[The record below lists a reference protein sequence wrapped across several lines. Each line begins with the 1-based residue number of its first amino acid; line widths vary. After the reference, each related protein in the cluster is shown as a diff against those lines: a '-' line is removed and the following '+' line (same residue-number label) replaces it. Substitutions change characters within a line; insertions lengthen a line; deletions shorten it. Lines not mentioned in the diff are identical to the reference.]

1 MFFFTLSGF
10 DCLQWVAVLSPNMGV
25 FDETANDDG
34 GFARESGVDK
44 ARALIAAEELP
55 RFVRTEANLLR
66 LPLFALDTKR
76 LKTLDGIE
84 CKGRVK
90 RDGQTHQFVFRATRN
105 TATLYPGPLAR
116 STHLAFLSFL
126 TERGYPQE
134 NPLTWTWRDL
144 CRRLGIV
151 YGGKMVEH
159 LKDAITATAGL
170 LIRSEH
176 ALYSKPDGQ
185 PIRTFQD
192 ALHLYDRVV
201 FVGGELP
208 NGSQAG
214 TNYLWLSEW
223 YLKNLNALF
232 TAPLD
237 YELWRFLEERSPIAS
252 RLYEFLF
259 LNFYS
264 GMPLMRINYETLAQF
279 LPVRPERFLSDAK
292 RQMDSA
298 FALLAE
304 TGVLAEACWEE
315 GKNTLSQLRLYRGP
329 VLQEATHPVLRDS
342 GDLLDDM
349 AETFKVQEIRNLK
362 TPESHLVTQFYH
374 LWTGTKT
381 YRPTQKEL
389 AQATEVIAQH
399 GKSKTIALL
408 PRVVERLRIQWPDA
422 KSFAAFVRYLP
433 QVAADTDR
441 VEQLQA
447 REHEKMRIEREA
459 ELQKESARRQLDE
472 KWRPIWGAL
481 NTDEQDDIRA
491 AILVKSPLLSKT
503 PTTLTRFC
511 LAELARRRTGASP
524 GEPVSKFDEQ
534 PAIAPS

>member
-1 MFFFTLSGF
+1 MH
-10 DCLQWVAVLSPNMGV
+10 V
-25 FDETANDDG
+25 FDETANDG
-34 GFARESGVDK
+34 SSTRQSGVDK
-44 ARALIAAEELP
+44 APAPVAAEELP

-90 RDGQTHQFVFRATRN
+90 RDGQTHQFTFRATRN

-116 STHLAFLSFL
+116 SAHLAFLSFL

-144 CRRLGIV
+144 CRRLGIT

-159 LKDAITATAGL
+159 LKEAITATAGL

-201 FVGGELP
+201 FVKGELP
-208 NGSQAG
+208 DGSRAD
-214 TNYLWLSEW
+214 TNYLWLSDW

-237 YELWRFLEERSPIAS
+237 YELWRFLEARSPIAS

-259 LNFYS
+259 LNFFS
-264 GMPLMRINYETLAQF
+264 GMPFMRINYETLAQF
-279 LPVRPERFLSDAK
+279 LPVRPERYLSDAK
-292 RQMDSA
+292 RQMEPA

-304 TGVLAEACWEE
+304 TGVLAEASWED

-329 VLQEATHPVLRDS
+329 VLQEAKHPVLQDS

-349 AETFKVQEIRNLK
+349 AESFKIQEIRNLK
-362 TPESHLVTQFYH
+362 TPESHLVTQFYQ
-374 LWTGTKT
+374 LWTGTKS

-389 AQATEVIAQH
+389 AQASEVIAQH
-399 GKSKTIALL
+399 GKGKAIALL
-408 PRVVERLRIQWPDA
+408 PRVIERLKMHWPDA
-422 KSFAAFVRYLP
+422 KAFAAFVRYFP
-433 QVAADTDR
+433 EVAADSER
-441 VEQLQA
+441 QEHIREQE
-447 REHEKMRIEREA
+447 REKERLEREA
-459 ELQKESARRQLDE
+459 VLKREASRRELDH
-472 KWRPIWGAL
+472 KWRPVWDLLSPG
-481 NTDEQDDIRA
+481 EQDDIRA
-491 AILVKSPLLSKT
+491 AVLKKSPLLAKSPST
-503 PTTLTRFC
+503 FARLC
-511 LAELARRRTGASP
+511 LGELARRRTNGP
-524 GEPVSKFDEQ
+524 HDEEPSKVAVQ
-534 PAIAPS
+534 SSTVTS